1 VHFFT
6 RGRIEEKDIK
16 GVHYH
21 YCWPSANNIV
31 DYCRNMSSLMVERFS
46 QYDSPPFDV
55 LHFHDWHVVEAMHLL
70 KGRNTVFTYH
80 STEFGRIGG
89 VWRLVGVPGDSRKG
103 VVRGAYSEALYCRVA
118 NPQERGRVD
127 LQGSRR

>member
-1 VHFFT
+1 MHFFT
-6 RGRIEEKDIK
+6 RGRIEEKEIK

-21 YCWPSANNIV
+21 YCWPTAGNIV
-31 DYCRNMSSLMVERFS
+31 DFCKNMSDMMVERFR

-55 LHFHDWHVVEAMHLL
+55 LHFHDWHVVEAMHRL

-89 VWRLVGVPGDSRKG
+89 RFGDWWESREI
-103 VVRGAYSEALYCRVA
+103 ATSLS
-118 NPQERGRVD
+118 
-127 LQGSRR
+127 LLTSMMSTL